1 MPIFEY
7 VPDGECCCIE
17 CQDGFEVIQK
27 MDDPPLERCPHCDEP
42 CHRVFSTFA
51 VGGKEKSLLS
61 PSNLAEKGF
70 TQYKRMG
77 KGYYEKTA
85 GEGPQGIAAE

>member
-7 VPDGECCCIE
+7 VPDGECRCIE

-27 MDDPPLERCPHCDEP
+27 MDAPPLERCPHCDEP
-42 CHRVFSTFA
+42 CHRIFSSFS
-51 VGGKEKSLLS
+51 VGGKEKALLS
-61 PSNLAEKGF
+61 PCNLAEKGF
-70 TQYKRMG
+70 TQYKRRG

-85 GEGPQGIAAE
+85 GEGPKGIAAE

>member
-1 MPIFEY
+1 
-7 VPDGECCCIE
+7 
-17 CQDGFEVIQK
+17 